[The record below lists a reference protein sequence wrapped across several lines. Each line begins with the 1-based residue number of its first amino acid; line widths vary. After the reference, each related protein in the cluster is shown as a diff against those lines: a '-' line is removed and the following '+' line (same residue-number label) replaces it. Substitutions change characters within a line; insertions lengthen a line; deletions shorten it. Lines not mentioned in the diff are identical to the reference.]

1 MTKELKATSIA
12 ILAIETAEKNG
23 FTLIPDGY
31 EIDIDS
37 SGCDNA
43 EQAKTILKLHDLI
56 ASADMRSRLA
66 FGEARSANEQMKK
79 LVDKNKKDFEF
90 LMNSPQ
96 QTDKFKNK
104 KKWTGGI
111 DV

>member
-1 MTKELKATSIA
+1 MDTNSLT
-12 ILAIETAEKNG
+12 
-23 FTLIPDGY
+23 Y
-31 EIDIDS
+31 QDIDQLEKS
-37 SGCDNA
+37 LSDPDFKKSYTYDEIIIRLLIQVLRNNRWLA
-43 EQAKTILKLHDLI
+43 DQI

-66 FGEARSANEQMKK
+66 FGEAREANEQMKK
-79 LVDKNKKDFEF
+79 LMEKNKKDFEF
-90 LMNSPQ
+90 LINSPQ

>member
-1 MTKELKATSIA
+1 MSDLILHEHCSCTTENMDQIRMIHEQNEL
-12 ILAIETAEKNG
+12 
-23 FTLIPDGY
+23 
-31 EIDIDS
+31 
-37 SGCDNA
+37 
-43 EQAKTILKLHDLI
+43 ILKLHDLI

-96 QTDKFKNK
+96 QTNKFKNK